1 MAVEKRPYAGTWK
14 ANKKQVLRYT
24 PDCLVFINGDTS
36 LRSGRFSRKQ
46 IDIQPFITQVSCD
59 HGTTPGT
66 ASASL
71 SLSIPRHIGSA
82 IFREGNTLLTLGLE
96 VHIYMRGY
104 FSVPGVQKIDSD
116 YHEYDKIAEM
126 LSPDLPVRPYYHCF
140 HGVTTNVS
148 YEYSGGF
155 YSAGLECTG
164 MLHFWQYMDMSTN
177 ASLFGPRPVG
187 SNLRMSLVG
196 HNFTGMTPFAIVYSL
211 YKDTA
216 GAAGAVSWSLSTSG
230 NVQNQSRVGN
240 TSLFQQTQRYWEQRF
255 HSHMYRL
262 KMYGVDGTL
271 FSSAQTAM
279 IGRMSTNQIDA
290 ALRSRARNVIEEDQ
304 VRSGGARDP
313 MRFNNLSD
321 AQISTGFIGTLQ
333 RELGGAFVRDATV
346 ETDQFQQARRLSENT
361 TIGLAVHKL
370 QRYVTDISTYGA
382 INLFESSYESK
393 LDIAIAAAEACG
405 YEFYQ
410 DVDGDLVFKPPLYN
424 MATKSSPTFCVKP
437 RDVISISYAE
447 NEPEATFMTIKSEA
461 FSNTNGMGLSG
472 EWGVQGKFIDY
483 KLVAKFG
490 WRPGDADMSYFSD
503 GRQAFWGAVARLA
516 IVNKSMH
523 TATLTIPLRPEL
535 RCGYPIYIE
544 HIDTYYYIS
553 SMSHSFQFGGACQ
566 TTLQL
571 CARRAKFCPPG
582 ILTGDNGKVN
592 YGADCLDFA
601 NPVHEPI
608 SIRAVHTN
616 GNKVT
621 KIEEMGFPNVV
632 MALDT
637 EHLNPLTWALGIDA
651 TDINSPS
658 HLNTLLRY
666 LWAESIITP
675 NQNATGFQAR
685 DPQTWTTAT
694 WNDSKETMYQGTMQ
708 QVAQTFD
715 IGVLF
720 QQVTAYAEARSGVQ
734 KELFTERKK
743 SNRASAKLQKKIREL
758 EDKLVAD
765 SFDMTIQQ
773 YDAQPQLR
781 TSIFTLIAQAM
792 LHSGGS
798 ANSENMSSASILNIL
813 GDRKAMFN
821 NASTPGYYRYFSSSH
836 PDVNHHAPTQIEIQ
850 PTNASSNAPT
860 PKPVAGG
867 VQDVADDSF
876 KNRVRFAKT
885 LDGVDLSEYT
895 VDEEQANELKK
906 GMLHVIPSGGANDP
920 VRGFEIA
927 RGKYDAQNVILPS
940 HLIQRLEFCMV
951 PLKANNLRRTSRD
964 YPDFTPDGGTKSFIS
979 GKIMSHMNNANPNST
994 LAELLPDFLNVLN
1007 SVVVPQFP
1015 VPSGKTAPTELVQA
1029 FFNQPLLA
1037 PMQAPYRRY
1046 YRDIPEQNNRPTS
1059 AVEIPQIPL
1068 TGANLDRLDSRLA
1081 KTRPRVTITTVD
1093 GVNYADE
1100 PFERIPLDL
1109 MPLFCN
1115 LFVSKPELR
1124 KKHYGAGWKQGFGRR
1139 ADTPYDRVKA
1149 AGKLHFIKKTL
1160 ADTIGDAI
1168 SARLWKIAGQ
1178 IKEMWTD
1185 LYGDP
1190 GGGGAADETEL
1201 QAWQLLIDYARD
1213 VGSATASPYNVTER
1227 PIFTGAAGMRL
1238 GRGGSTLAPT
1248 AVFPVSDNDGYEHY
1262 GSYAY
1267 GRGVDIAPGG
1277 TYEQL
1282 HNQDPLMFLGDKS
1295 GRAQEDLLKEVDAF
1309 AQSLIKSGG
1318 SISQRAKDLQKL
1330 AETIQAQ
1337 SSGASMQ
1344 AFLDHPVIN
1353 VDWEQFQKLTTDK
1366 YTLRVGGDNIQVSS
1380 RTAVIMTGLMNLFSA
1395 PGRPQ
1400 QIQNTGYSL
1409 ADLNPLTS
1417 HPGQWVDSTSTL
1429 SDAFVKFDAY
1439 DASNFIYVPSGEGH
1453 SPIEDF
1459 VKNQM
1464 LAIAIDW
1471 GITQETYRG
1480 KFEIPYETPK
1490 LDKSIFD
1497 PYSNMFGEG
1506 AGEFWEAQF
1515 SELYDK
1521 ESGEGLFV
1529 DIDNAAW
1536 NVFTGE
1542 VQEEFGEQAEDFL
1555 ASEGVTIS
1563 TGSDDS
1569 NS

>member
-36 LRSGRFSRKQ
+36 LRSGRFARKQ

-71 SLSIPRHIGSA
+71 SMSIPRHIGSA

-104 FSVPGVQKIDSD
+104 FSVPGVQKADSD
-116 YHEYDKIAEM
+116 YHEYDKIAEK

-148 YEYSGGF
+148 HEYSGGF
-155 YSAGLECTG
+155 YTAGIECTG

-216 GAAGAVSWSLSTSG
+216 GAAGAVSWSLSQSG
-230 NVQNQSRVGN
+230 NIQNQSRVGN
-240 TSLFQQTQRYWEQRF
+240 TSLFQQTQKYWERRF

-271 FSSAQTAM
+271 FSSAQSAM

-290 ALRSRARNVIEEDQ
+290 ALRSRTHNVIEENMVKD
-304 VRSGGARDP
+304 GGAKDP
-313 MRFNNLSD
+313 MRFNNLGDRNTS
-321 AQISTGFIGTLQ
+321 ASFVNSLNA
-333 RELGGAFVRDATV
+333 ELGGAAVRDATV

-424 MATKSSPTFCVKP
+424 MATKSSPTFCIKP

-503 GRQAFWGAVARLA
+503 GRQAFWGAVARLS

-535 RCGYPIYIE
+535 RCGYPVYIE

-553 SMSHSFQFGGACQ
+553 SMSHSFQFGSACQ

-592 YGADCLDFA
+592 YGEDCLAFD

-637 EHLNPLTWALGIDA
+637 ENINPLTWALGIDA
-651 TDINSPS
+651 TDLNSPA
-658 HLNTLLRY
+658 HLNALLRY
-666 LWAESIITP
+666 LWAESIIVPDTNTP
-675 NQNATGFQAR
+675 GFQER
-685 DPQTWTTAT
+685 DPQTWTTAQ
-694 WNDSKETMYQGTMQ
+694 WADSKQTMYQGQMKP
-708 QVAQTFD
+708 VSQTIN

-720 QQVTAYAEARSGVQ
+720 QQVTAYAEARKDAQ
-734 KELFTERKK
+734 QRLFTERKK
-743 SNRASAKLQKKIREL
+743 SNKASAKLQKEIRDL

-765 SFDMTIQQ
+765 SFDQTIQA
-773 YDAQPQLR
+773 YAAQNTVQ
-781 TSIFTLIAQAM
+781 TSIFTLLTAAM
-792 LHSGGS
+792 EATGASGR
-798 ANSENMSSASILNIL
+798 SENMSAASILNVL
-813 GDRKAMFN
+813 GDKKAMFN
-821 NASTPGYYRYFSSSH
+821 NASTPGYYRYYSSSH
-836 PDVNHHAPTQIEIQ
+836 PNVNHHAPTQIEIN
-850 PTNASSNAPT
+850 PSNPSSTAPT
-860 PKPVAGG
+860 PKPAAGG
-867 VQDVADDSF
+867 VADVTDDSF

-895 VDEEQANELKK
+895 VDEDQANELKK

-920 VRGFEIA
+920 VRGFEVA
-927 RGKYDAQNVILPS
+927 RGRYDTQNVILPT
-940 HLIQRLEFCMV
+940 HLIQRLEFCMI
-951 PLKANNLRRTSRD
+951 PLKANNLRRTGLE

-979 GKIMSHMNNANPNST
+979 GKIMSHMNNANPSST

-1007 SVVVPQFP
+1007 SVRVPTFP
-1015 VPSGKTAPTELVQA
+1015 VPTGVTAPDDLISG
-1029 FFNQPLLA
+1029 FFGQNLLSG
-1037 PMQAPYRRY
+1037 MQAVYRRRY
-1046 YRDIPEQNNRPTS
+1046 NPIRQQNNTPGPGI
-1059 AVEIPQIPL
+1059 EIPQIPL
-1068 TGANLDRLDSRLA
+1068 DGSGLDGLDSRLA
-1081 KTRPRVTITTVD
+1081 KTRPRVSITTVD
-1093 GVNYADE
+1093 GKDYADV

-1115 LFVSKPELR
+1115 LFVSNPELR
-1124 KKHYGAGWKQGFGRR
+1124 KRHYGAGWKAGFGRR

-1160 ADTIGDAI
+1160 ADTIGNAI

-1185 LYGDP
+1185 LYGSP
-1190 GGGGAADETEL
+1190 AAGSAANETEL
-1201 QAWQLLIDYARD
+1201 EAWQLLIDYARD
-1213 VGSATASPYNVTER
+1213 VGSATDSPYNVTER
-1227 PIFTGAAGMRL
+1227 PVFTGARGMRL
-1238 GRGGSTLAPT
+1238 GGGGNTLAPT

-1262 GSYAY
+1262 GSYGY

-1282 HNQDPLMFLGDKS
+1282 HNQDPLMFLGDLSEQGQKN
-1295 GRAQEDLLKEVDAF
+1295 LLKEVDAF
-1309 AQSLIKSGG
+1309 AQSLLKSGG
-1318 SISQRAKDLQKL
+1318 SVSQRAKDLQKL

-1353 VDWEQFQKLTTDK
+1353 VDWEKFKQLTTDK
-1366 YTLRVGGDNIQVSS
+1366 YDVNVGADNIQVSS
-1380 RTAVIMTGLMNLFSA
+1380 RTAVVMTGLMNLFSA

-1439 DASNFIYVPSGEGH
+1439 DASNFIYVTSGEGH
-1453 SPIEDF
+1453 GPIEDF

-1464 LAIAIDW
+1464 LAIAVDW

-1515 SELYDK
+1515 SELYDA
-1521 ESGEGLFV
+1521 ETGEGLFV

-1563 TGSDDS
+1563 PGSDDS

>member
-36 LRSGRFSRKQ
+36 LRSGRFARKQ

-66 ASASL
+66 ASASI
-71 SLSIPRHIGSA
+71 SLSIPRHVGSA

-104 FSVPGVQKIDSD
+104 FSVPGVQKVDSD
-116 YHEYDKIAEM
+116 YHEYDDIAKK

-148 YEYSGGF
+148 HEYSGGF
-155 YSAGLECTG
+155 YTAGIECTG

-196 HNFTGMTPFAIVYSL
+196 HTFTGMTPFAIVYSL

-216 GAAGAVSWSLSTSG
+216 GAAGAVSWSLSQSG
-230 NVQNQSRVGN
+230 NIQNQSRVGN
-240 TSLFQQTQRYWEQRF
+240 TSLFQQTQRYWERRF

-271 FSSAQTAM
+271 FSSAQSAM

-290 ALRSRARNVIEEDQ
+290 ALRSRTHNVIEDDM
-304 VRSGGARDP
+304 VNGGTKDP

-321 AQISTGFIGTLQ
+321 RNTVASFVNSLNE
-333 RELGGAFVRDATV
+333 ELGGAAVRDATV

-424 MATKSSPTFCVKP
+424 MATKSSPAFCIKP

-503 GRQAFWGAVARLA
+503 GRQAFWGAVARLS

-535 RCGYPIYIE
+535 RCGYPVYIE
-544 HIDTYYYIS
+544 HIDTYYYVS
-553 SMSHSFQFGGACQ
+553 SMSHSFQFGGGCQ

-582 ILTGDNGKVN
+582 ILTGDDGKVN
-592 YGADCLDFA
+592 YGEDCLAFD

-608 SIRAVHTN
+608 SIRAVHTS
-616 GNKVT
+616 GNKIT

-637 EHLNPLTWALGIDA
+637 ENINPLTWALGIDA
-651 TDINSPS
+651 TDLNSPA
-658 HLNTLLRY
+658 HLNALLRY
-666 LWAESIITP
+666 LYAESIIVPDT
-675 NQNATGFQAR
+675 NASGFQER
-685 DPQTWTTAT
+685 DPQTWTTAEWAT
-694 WNDSKETMYQGTMQ
+694 PTQTMYQGTMKP
-708 QVAQTFD
+708 VANQID
-715 IGVLF
+715 IGTLF
-720 QQVTAYAEARSGVQ
+720 QQVTAYGEARAGAQ
-734 KELFTERKK
+734 KELFVERKK
-743 SNRASAKLQKKIREL
+743 SNKASAKLQKKIKEL
-758 EDKLVAD
+758 EDQLVAD
-765 SFDMTIQQ
+765 SFDMTIQN
-773 YDAQPQLR
+773 YAAQNEVQ
-781 TSIFTLIAQAM
+781 TSIFTLLSAAM
-792 LHSGGS
+792 RATGGTQE
-798 ANSENMSSASILNIL
+798 SENMSAANILNVL

-821 NASTPGYYRYFSSSH
+821 NASTPGYYRYYSSSH
-836 PDVNHHAPTQIEIQ
+836 PNVNHHAPTQIEIN
-850 PTNASSNAPT
+850 PTNAASTAPT
-860 PKPVAGG
+860 PLPAAGG
-867 VQDVADDSF
+867 VAEVADDTF
-876 KNRVRFAKT
+876 KSRTRFAKT
-885 LDGVDLSEYT
+885 LDGVDLKEYT
-895 VDEEQANELKK
+895 VDEDQANELKK
-906 GMLHVIPSGGANDP
+906 GMLHVISETGGPNDP
-920 VRGFEIA
+920 VRGFEVA
-927 RGKYDAQNVILPS
+927 RGKYDAQNVILPT
-940 HLIQRLEFCMV
+940 HLIQRLEFCMI
-951 PLKANNLRRTSRD
+951 PLKANNLRRTSRVF
-964 YPDFTPDGGTKSFIS
+964 PDFTPDGGTKSFIS
-979 GKIMSHMNNANPNST
+979 GKIMNHMNNANPSST

-1007 SVVVPQFP
+1007 SVRVPAFP
-1015 VPSGKTAPTELVQA
+1015 VPNGKAPPAGLTDQ
-1029 FFNQPLLA
+1029 FFNRTLLQG
-1037 PMQAPYRRY
+1037 MQAVYKRY
-1046 YRDIPEQNNRPTS
+1046 YRQIPEQNNTPGPG
-1059 AVEIPQIPL
+1059 VEIPQIPL
-1068 TGANLDRLDSRLA
+1068 DGSRLDILDSRLR
-1081 KTRPRVTITTVD
+1081 KTRNVTLTEYD
-1093 GVNYADE
+1093 GVNYANE

-1115 LFVSKPELR
+1115 LFVSTRRGR
-1124 KKHYGAGWKQGFGRR
+1124 KKHYNGWKSGLGR
-1139 ADTPYDRVKA
+1139 TIPYDRINA

-1168 SARLWKIAGQ
+1168 SDRLWKIAGQ
-1178 IKEMWTD
+1178 IKMMWVD
-1185 LYGDP
+1185 LYGNP
-1190 GGGGAADETEL
+1190 GRGGAADNTEL
-1201 QAWQLLIDYARD
+1201 EAWQLLIDYARE
-1213 VGSATASPYNVTER
+1213 VGTVTESPYNVTER
-1227 PIFTGAAGMRL
+1227 SIFKGAGGLRL
-1238 GRGGSTLAPT
+1238 GAGGNTLAPT

-1282 HNQDPLMFLGDKS
+1282 HNQDPLMFLGDLSEQGQKDIL
-1295 GRAQEDLLKEVDAF
+1295 QQVDSF
-1309 AQSLIKSGG
+1309 SRSLIKTGG
-1318 SISQRAKDLQKL
+1318 SVSQRTKDLKKL

-1344 AFLDHPVIN
+1344 ALLDHPVIN
-1353 VDWEQFQKLTTDK
+1353 VDWEAFQKLSTDD
-1366 YTLRVGGDNIQVSS
+1366 YAVNVGADSIQVSS

-1409 ADLNPLTS
+1409 ADLNPLSS

-1429 SDAFVKFDAY
+1429 SDSFVKFDAY
-1439 DASNFIYVPSGEGH
+1439 DASNFIYVTSGEGH

-1464 LAIAIDW
+1464 LAVAIDW

-1480 KFEIPYETPK
+1480 KFEIPYELPT
-1490 LDKSIFD
+1490 LDDSIFD
-1497 PYSNMFGEG
+1497 PYSKMFGEG
-1506 AGEFWEAQF
+1506 AGEFWGEQF
-1515 SELYDK
+1515 SELYDA
-1521 ESGEGLFV
+1521 ETGEGLFV

-1536 NVFTGE
+1536 NVFSGTIDD
-1542 VQEEFGEQAEDFL
+1542 EFGEQAEDML
-1555 ASEGVTIS
+1555 ASEGVTVN

-1569 NS
+1569 TS